1 MGSRK
6 KIITPPTEEQLKSW
20 LIEYYGDNFEP
31 SKLQSIIKQYL
42 GSVNEHTMYS
52 KKKSISYISKNI
64 FVFDRLYRKQEK
76 QYWILRGWNDIEAEN
91 KRIVRNQNWYIDTYG
106 EVEGL
111 ERYKL
116 KCENIS
122 KNSGHS
128 LEKFIQRYGETDGER
143 RYIEYKKHT
152 SKASKESL
160 LVFNKVLKH
169 FENIIYKSDIYY
181 GVKNSREY
189 FISTS
194 DAYYLFDFTIRSL
207 KLIIEFNGVKFHI
220 NPEWSDEVKQK
231 WKHPFD
237 KNKTYEEILEYDI
250 QKYKVAKD
258 QGFDLLVIWS
268 DTPIEENVEKCI
280 NFINKKLC

>member
-6 KIITPPTEEQLKSW
+6 KIITPPTEEQLKTW

-76 QYWILRGWNDIEAEN
+76 QYWIIRGWDDIEAEN
-91 KRIVRNQNWYIDTYG
+91 KRIVRNQKWYIDTYG

-169 FENIIYKSDIYY
+169 FENKIDKSDIYY

-207 KLIIEFNGVKFHI
+207 KIIIEFNGVKFHI

-231 WKHPFD
+231 WKHPFN
-237 KNKTYEEILEYDI
+237 KNKMYEEILEYDI